1 MKKPKFSNESNSAPI
16 SENSKLL
23 QLTERQTRALS
34 ALRNAAGWIGREQ
47 IDRIAGASNGPQ
59 IILELRRKFG
69 YDAIDMRRTE
79 AVDRYGRRCLPG
91 QYTLTEKGRALV
103 KKYWES
109 NSWGK

>member
-1 MKKPKFSNESNSAPI
+1 MKTPESLDESKSAPT
-16 SENSKLL
+16 SENFKLL
-23 QLTERQTRALS
+23 QLTERQNRALS
-34 ALRNAAGWIGREQ
+34 ALRNAAGWISREQ

-69 YDAIDMRRTE
+69 YDAIDMRRME
-79 AVDRYGRRCLPG
+79 EVDRDGKRCLPG

-103 KKYWES
+103 RKYWES